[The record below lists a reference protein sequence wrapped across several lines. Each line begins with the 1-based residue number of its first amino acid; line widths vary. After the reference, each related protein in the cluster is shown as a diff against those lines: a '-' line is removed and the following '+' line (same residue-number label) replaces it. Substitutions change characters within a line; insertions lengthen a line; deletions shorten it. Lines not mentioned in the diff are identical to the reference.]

1 MRSRV
6 LATALLLCASVGVV
20 SCGAPDPKP
29 LPVADQFVAAITSG
43 DYAAA
48 AKLTAVPAATL
59 GAPYQQLLT
68 ATKAVKV
75 AISLGTLVEDSS
87 KKHASAP
94 FQTTVTPE
102 GYAPWTWAGTLP
114 LDRVGKAWQVQW
126 TPSLVH
132 PQLIAGETFKIT
144 TSFGTRV
151 RAQVLGAGGQVLVGV
166 GDVYA
171 IGITPGKMTDPTG
184 EIATLA
190 ALLKPQGVTVADLT
204 AKYTAGLAHPAQK
217 IPIISLRALD
227 FAPIE
232 PKLFALAGVPY
243 SRVSASIAETPTFA
257 HALLGRVS
265 AVTAEELA
273 TLGAGYTATSQ
284 VGQSGVEKAYEARLA
299 GTPDASVVLVGADGK
314 AVGAPLTTFP
324 GVAGQPVT
332 LTIDPKVQEAAET
345 ALGTVDSPVGD
356 VTSLVAIKPSTGEVL
371 AVANR
376 PSSSSFDAGLEG
388 RLPPGSTFKV
398 VSSDGLLSAGVTP
411 DTPVPCVPSINVGG
425 QLFHNFQGESV
436 AGTVPFSQ
444 DFAISCNTAFISLSS
459 KLSSGRLETAAADFG
474 LGGSWQ
480 VGLNVNHGAVPAAKD
495 AAELASATIGQGQ
508 LAMSPLD
515 MAMVAATV
523 DSGTW
528 RAPSLVTTPAPA
540 SPAPTPKALP
550 AAVVTA
556 LQGLMR
562 GVVTSGT
569 GATAFKNFPG
579 APVSGKTGT
588 AETADKTKTDAWFIG
603 YRGDLAFAVVVQNGG
618 IGGVVAAPLAA
629 KFLTALG

>member
-1 MRSRV
+1 M
-6 LATALLLCASVGVV
+6 
-20 SCGAPDPKP
+20 
-29 LPVADQFVAAITSG
+29 
-43 DYAAA
+43 
-48 AKLTAVPAATL
+48 
-59 GAPYQQLLT
+59 
-68 ATKAVKV
+68 
-75 AISLGTLVEDSS
+75 
-87 KKHASAP
+87 
-94 FQTTVTPE
+94 
-102 GYAPWTWAGTLP
+102 
-114 LDRVGKAWQVQW
+114 
-126 TPSLVH
+126 
-132 PQLIAGETFKIT
+132 
-144 TSFGTRV
+144 
-151 RAQVLGAGGQVLVGV
+151 LVGIA
-166 GDVYA
+166 DVYA
-171 IGITPGKMTDPTG
+171 IGMTPGKMTDPTG

-190 ALLKPQGVTVADLT
+190 GLLKPEGITVAELT

-217 IPIISLRALD
+217 IPIVSLRELD

-232 PKLFALAGVPY
+232 PKLLPLPGVPY
-243 SRVSASIAETPTFA
+243 SRVSASIAESPTFA

-265 AVTAEELA
+265 AVTADEL
-273 TLGAGYTATSQ
+273 TKLGAGYSSTAQ

-314 AVGAPLTTFP
+314 QVGTALTTFP
-324 GVAGQPVT
+324 GVDGQTVQ

-376 PSSSSFDAGLEG
+376 PSTSSFDAGLEG

-411 DTPVPCVPSINVGG
+411 DTPVPCVPTINVGG
-425 QLFHNFQGESV
+425 EDFHNFQGESV

-459 KLSSGRLETAAADFG
+459 KLSGGRLATAASDFG

-480 VGLNVNHGAVPAAKD
+480 VGLDVNHGAVTTPAD
-495 AAELASATIGQGQ
+495 AALLASSTIGQGNIS
-508 LAMSPLD
+508 MSPLD

-523 DSGTW
+523 DNGTW
-528 RAPSLVTTPAPA
+528 RAPQLVTSPAPA

-550 AAVVTA
+550 AGVAA
-556 LQGLMR
+556 SLQSLMR

-579 APVSGKTGT
+579 DPVYGKTGT

-603 YRGDLAFAVVVQNGG
+603 YRDDLAFAVVVQNGG
-618 IGGVVAAPLAA
+618 IGGAVAAPLAA